1 MLDKED
7 PLHERFIHPRIWE
20 TGDPNFATCNADLI
34 GRAAWMLFQHQTAR
48 KAEVLEFLGL
58 VFFLMQVKEDIL
70 EEKDG
75 AMNIVVKHY
84 KPAYT
89 ICRIIA

>member
-1 MLDKED
+1 
-7 PLHERFIHPRIWE
+7 
-20 TGDPNFATCNADLI
+20 
-34 GRAAWMLFQHQTAR
+34 MLFQHQTAG
-48 KAEVLEFLGL
+48 KAEVLKFLGL

-70 EEKDG
+70 EEIDG

-89 ICRIIA
+89 ICRKTA